1 MKRVIQR
8 VMAMRWARGSEKNKR
23 QLAVLESVILFQ
35 RCFLFKAIKKKP
47 GKQADIPSS
56 MESIMNES
64 EDGGKSEVDKLGFT
78 GTVF

>member
-1 MKRVIQR
+1 
-8 VMAMRWARGSEKNKR
+8 MRWDRGSEKKKR
-23 QLAVLESVILFQ
+23 QLDVLESVILFQ
-35 RCFLFKAIKKKP
+35 RCFLFKAIKKKS

-64 EDGGKSEVDKLGFT
+64 EDGGKSEVDESGFT